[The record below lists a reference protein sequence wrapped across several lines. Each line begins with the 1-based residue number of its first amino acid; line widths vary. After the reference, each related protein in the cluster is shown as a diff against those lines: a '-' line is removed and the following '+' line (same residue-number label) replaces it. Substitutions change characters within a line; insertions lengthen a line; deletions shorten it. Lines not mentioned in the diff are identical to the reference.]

1 MEITKFFILFYMPES
16 YDEDDFKRRFMCTFE
31 KFGIR
36 IGNIQKLRNDGL
48 EDKAGDLLEYSFE
61 TDYNF
66 GLDKWQESEH
76 YDVIMNK
83 MKDIVKYFNERNP
96 EKLRIYLM
104 N

>member
-1 MEITKFFILFYMPES
+1 MLTKFWISFYMPET
-16 YDEDDFKRRFMCTFE
+16 YNADDFKIRLKSTFE
-31 KFGIR
+31 KFDIK
-36 IGNIQKLRNDGL
+36 IGNLQELKSDGL
-48 EDKAGDLLEYSFE
+48 ENQAGDLLDYCFE
-61 TDYNF
+61 TDYDF